1 MRVLI
6 WYRNDLRVHDH
17 EAIYQA
23 VQEQLEIIPF
33 YCFDERQFGFT
44 SYGFPKTGKFRAK
57 FLLESVANLRQSL
70 ESLGGNLIIRR
81 G

>member
-23 VQEQLEIIPF
+23 IQEQLEIIPF
-33 YCFDERQFGFT
+33 YCFDE
-44 SYGFPKTGKFRAK
+44 
-57 FLLESVANLRQSL
+57 
-70 ESLGGNLIIRR
+70 
-81 G
+81 